1 MKRTKRWTRLW
12 FRLSVQLPVAALL
25 IIGLT
30 AAILVTL
37 AMQFHTTSYLRSEK
51 ASAYADA
58 NALPDEGKTVR
69 IEAAFTE
76 LPHAGLQ
83 EGDVLIWYTEEQGK
97 RYAAEIVSVITDLDT
112 SIIQVTAEGA
122 WNEELQERIHAA
134 SAAEIPIITEVQS
147 QSRTV
152 FESWIS

>member
-1 MKRTKRWTRLW
+1 MKRTKRWTHLW
-12 FRLSVQLPVAALL
+12 FRLSVKLPVAALVIL
-25 IIGLT
+25 GLT
-30 AAILVTL
+30 VTILVAL

-51 ASAYADA
+51 ASAYADV
-58 NALPDEGKTVR
+58 NALPAEVKTVR
-69 IEAAFTE
+69 IEAAFAE

-97 RYAAEIVSVITDLDT
+97 RYAAEIVSVNTDLNT
-112 SIIQVTAEGA
+112 SIIRVTAEGA
-122 WNEELQERIHAA
+122 WNEELQELMH
-134 SAAEIPIITEVQS
+134 STSVEKIPIITEVQS